1 MHDAGK
7 RYESRR
13 REHGHTCKLVVLTGC
28 AETLRAESAVNHAQ
42 TPISHCCRCSQ
53 HRRHPQHVCTPFDS
67 NTFHLGKIWNE
78 RERVVKLGFWAG

>member
-7 RYESRR
+7 RNETAASRA
-13 REHGHTCKLVVLTGC
+13 REHVKARVLTGC